1 MVSACRGR
9 IRSVRHS
16 GRRRQSAGRGRT
28 RHRRNR
34 LAAALGWAGE
44 DDACVRRAPGA
55 DRRWATVVGDRCDVG
70 GGRSSCG
77 RSTALGMCCGRCGSD
92 PCRAEQRKRR
102 DQRACQGV
110 HAPTLSAEQCHRDND
125 FANVDN
131 EPACGYRVLHPR
143 SGRSLRRG
151 DFGPGPAPRRLNKRF
166 VLSSHCV
173 CTARTDF
180 ARHPCSSIR
189 SSLAMQTVREGMSA
203 RVLQRMNREIVG
215 WSRILRIGSGGFG
228 GARAVDRRS
237 TATTGNEREIRRL
250 CLS

>member
-1 MVSACRGR
+1 M
-9 IRSVRHS
+9 
-16 GRRRQSAGRGRT
+16 
-28 RHRRNR
+28 
-34 LAAALGWAGE
+34 GE
-44 DDACVRRAPGA
+44 C
-55 DRRWATVVGDRCDVG
+55 RCDVG
-70 GGRSSCG
+70 SGRSSSGWSAAVGVC
-77 RSTALGMCCGRCGSD
+77 RGRCGSD
-92 PCRAEQRKRR
+92 PHRAEQRKRS
-102 DQRACQGV
+102 DQGACQGV
-110 HAPTLSAEQCHRDND
+110 HASTLGVEQSHRDND
-125 FANVDN
+125 FGNVDN
-131 EPACGYRVLHPR
+131 IPACGYLVLHPR
-143 SGRSLRRG
+143 NGWSARRG
-151 DFGPGPAPRRLNKRF
+151 DFGPGPAPRRLSKRF